1 MKKLSVSFTTKK
13 IKQKIDRNDIVLNHP
28 IQRKA
33 EQWTHEQRSL
43 LIHSLLNDYPIPPLY
58 AIKDEEEGNR
68 YSILDGKQRLTSI
81 RSYINNEWA
90 LSKEAPEAII
100 DGEEY
105 DIAGL
110 KFSELHENVKQ
121 ELEDANLLMYI
132 FEDCSEEEIE
142 EIFYRLNNGTALT
155 KDQKTRAKLGTD
167 LVKFIDEILSSEF
180 IKEKSCFTK
189 YQLKKAED
197 QTCVLQTLMLLTD
210 YKFKRFG
217 NNDVLNFVQEYKNNY
232 NKTDLDLC
240 KKLFEEM
247 DKAFDEQNKLIKKIN
262 IPMFIMTL
270 KKSNEMNIPFNKY
283 KEWINN
289 FVSTYDTKGEYASTC
304 IQRTTDK
311 EVVKKRLNLIY
322 DSFTNYI
329 KEGE

>member
-90 LSKEAPEAII
+90 LNKETPEATI

-110 KFSELHENVKQ
+110 KFSELHENVRQ
-121 ELEDANLLMYI
+121 ELEDSNLLMYI

-155 KDQKTRAKLGTD
+155 KDQKTRAKLGIE
-167 LVKFIDEILSSEF
+167 LVNFIDEILSSEF
-180 IKEKSCFTK
+180 IKEKACFTK

-210 YKFKRFG
+210 YKFRTLG
-217 NNDVLNFVQEYKNNY
+217 NDDILKFVESYKINY
-232 NKTDLDLC
+232 NKTELDLC
-240 KKLFEEM
+240 KNLFDKLN
-247 DKAFDEQNKLIKKIN
+247 KAFKEKHKLIKKIN
-262 IPMFIMTL
+262 IPMFIMAL
-270 KKSNEMNIPFNKY
+270 KTSEDLGIEFEKY
-283 KEWINN
+283 IEWVNYFINN
-289 FVSTYDTKGEYASTC
+289 YDTSSEYARYCSKN
-304 IQRTTDK
+304 TTNK
-311 EVVKKRLNLIY
+311 EKVNKRLTLMCDSLI
-322 DSFTNYI
+322 NYVAQ
-329 KEGE
+329 